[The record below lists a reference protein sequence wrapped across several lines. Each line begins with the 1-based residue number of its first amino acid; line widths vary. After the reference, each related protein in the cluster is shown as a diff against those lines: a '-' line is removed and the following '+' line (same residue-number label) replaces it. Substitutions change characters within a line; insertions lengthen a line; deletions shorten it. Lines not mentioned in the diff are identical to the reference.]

1 MHMLTCQLIAT
12 GDDIIDIRASSRN
25 PPGLSSGKV
34 SLSLSQGLIYDQ
46 NVARRVLDEL
56 RRSLRFEAAPVIT
69 DFDPRFNQDKPL
81 WFEKLY
87 EPFLWDRNPQ
97 GNG

>member
-1 MHMLTCQLIAT
+1 MAGCVA
-12 GDDIIDIRASSRN
+12 GDDIVDIRASSRS
-25 PPGLSSGKV
+25 PPGLGSGNV
-34 SLSLSQGLIYDQ
+34 QLSLTQGLVYDK

-56 RRSLRFEAAPVIT
+56 RRSLRFEQAPVIT

-87 EPFLWDRNPQ
+87 EPFLFERPRRGPEQ
-97 GNG
+97 